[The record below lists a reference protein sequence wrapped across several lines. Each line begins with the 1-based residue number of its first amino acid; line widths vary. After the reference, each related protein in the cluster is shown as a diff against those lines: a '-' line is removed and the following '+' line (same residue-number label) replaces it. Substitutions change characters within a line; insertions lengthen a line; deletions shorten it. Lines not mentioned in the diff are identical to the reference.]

1 MLSAPSSV
9 PYAPLRLPLR
19 RSPFRLAA
27 YRRPRSGGCV
37 AAGRRRLSPVLTPAL
52 SPFRALYAGGFV
64 DAASPGTS
72 RRPWPS
78 PVLARLGSPLLP
90 LRGLPYRRGRLRFM
104 LRTGELLDPLTGP
117 LSRRFAGRL
126 SPGGGRQLPGG
137 LVPTRTGLSPAG
149 QCELAQVHPYLRS
162 PPPFLGASLSGHA

>member
-1 MLSAPSSV
+1 MLSPPSSV

-27 YRRPRSGGCV
+27 YRRPRSDDCV

-52 SPFRALYAGGFV
+52 SPFRATYAGGFL
-64 DAASPGTS
+64 DAASPGAS

-90 LRGLPYRRGRLRFM
+90 LRGYPIDAAGFAPCYGLVSCSTPYRAFVTALRRSALAWRRPSATGR
-104 LRTGELLDPLTGP
+104 PGP
-117 LSRRFAGRL
+117 YPDRIFTDWS
-126 SPGGGRQLPGG
+126 
-137 LVPTRTGLSPAG
+137 V
-149 QCELAQVHPYLRS
+149 
-162 PPPFLGASLSGHA
+162 